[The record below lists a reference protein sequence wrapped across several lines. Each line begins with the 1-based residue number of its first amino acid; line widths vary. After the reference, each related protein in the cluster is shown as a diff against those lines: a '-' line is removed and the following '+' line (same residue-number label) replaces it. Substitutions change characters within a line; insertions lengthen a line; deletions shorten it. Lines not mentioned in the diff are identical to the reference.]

1 MLTISRVGFT
11 KTNLMTGDNVTDY
24 VCIPM
29 WDPIYEMMRYH
40 WVHKSERDPEQF
52 VKNLNPEQEV
62 L

>member
-11 KTNLMTGDNVTDY
+11 KTNLKIGDNVIDY

-29 WDPIYEMMRYH
+29 WDPIFEMMRYH
-40 WVHKSERDPEQF
+40 WVHKSQKNPVQF
-52 VKNLNPEQEV
+52 VKNLNPEQKV